1 MGYVEKYLL
10 SGETVAYRTRPHWI
24 VSAKP
29 LAAVLFLLVAAGVAL
44 ALIGS
49 KLRPDETTRLYVY
62 IGLAGVLLAVIA
74 GAVPMIK
81 RRSVECIVTNQ
92 RIIIK
97 TGILRHKTT
106 EMFLN
111 RVESVSVDQGMWGR
125 MLNYGNLTLH
135 GAGGTPEPFNR
146 IANAREFQR
155 EVQEQ
160 IKLANLQNPN
170 APIK

>member
-1 MGYVEKYLL
+1 MSYVDKYLL

-29 LAAVLFLLVAAGVAL
+29 LAEVILLLIVLGVSL
-44 ALIGS
+44 ALLGS
-49 KLRPDETTRLYVY
+49 KLRPDETRKLYIY
-62 IGLAGVLLAVIA
+62 IAIGGTVLALIA
-74 GAVPMIK
+74 YIVPMIK
-81 RRSVECIVTNQ
+81 RRSVECILTNQ

-97 TGILRHKTT
+97 TGILRHRTT

-111 RVESVSVDQGMWGR
+111 RVESVSVDQTFWGR

-135 GAGGTPEPFNR
+135 GAGGTPEPFTR
-146 IANAREFQR
+146 IAKALEFQR

-160 IKLANLQNPN
+160 IKLANLQNFPP
-170 APIK
+170 PIK

>member
-1 MGYVEKYLL
+1 MTYVEKYLL

-29 LAAVLFLLVAAGVAL
+29 LAGVILLLVVVGVSL
-44 ALIGS
+44 ALLGS
-49 KLRPDETTRLYVY
+49 RLRPDETRRLYIY
-62 IGLAGVLLAVIA
+62 IAAGGLVLALIA
-74 GAVPMIK
+74 YVVPLIK
-81 RRSVECIVTNQ
+81 RRSVECILTNQ

-97 TGILRHKTT
+97 TGILRHRTT

-111 RVESVSVDQGMWGR
+111 RVESVSVDQSFWGR

-146 IANAREFQR
+146 IAKALEFQR

-160 IKLANLQNPN
+160 IKQANLQNFPP
-170 APIK
+170 PIK

>member
-10 SGETVAYRTRPHWI
+10 SGETVAYRTSPHWI

-29 LAAVLFLLVAAGVAL
+29 LAGVLLLLAVVTVGI

-49 KLRPDETTRLYVY
+49 KLRPDETTKIYTY
-62 IGLAGVLLAVIA
+62 IA
-74 GAVPMIK
+74 GAGLFLAMIAVLVPLIK
-81 RRSVECIVTNQ
+81 RRSIECIVTNQ

-97 TGILRHKTT
+97 TGLLRHKTT

-111 RVESVSVDQGMWGR
+111 RVESVSVDQSVWGR

-146 IANAREFQR
+146 IAKAREFQR

-160 IKLANLQNPN
+160 IKLANLQSFLP
-170 APIK
+170 PVK

>member
-1 MGYVEKYLL
+1 MGYIEKYLL
-10 SGETVAYRTRPHWI
+10 SGETIAYRTRPHWI
-24 VSAKP
+24 VSARS
-29 LAAVLFLLVAAGVAL
+29 LAGVLLLLAVVGVAL
-44 ALIGS
+44 ALMGS
-49 KLRPDETTRLYVY
+49 RLRPADTHRLYLY
-62 IGLAGVLLAVIA
+62 IGLGGLALAFIA
-74 GAVPMIK
+74 YLVPLIK

-111 RVESVSVDQGMWGR
+111 RVESVSVDQSVWGR
-125 MLNYGNLTLH
+125 MFNYGNLTLH

-146 IANAREFQR
+146 IAKAREFQR

-160 IKLANLQNPN
+160 IKLANLQNPLP
-170 APIK
+170 PIK

>member
-29 LAAVLFLLVAAGVAL
+29 LAGVLLLLAAVGISL
-44 ALIGS
+44 ALLDS
-49 KLRPDETTRLYVY
+49 KRPDETHRLYIY
-62 IGLAGVLLAVIA
+62 IGLGGLVLALIA
-74 GAVPMIK
+74 YIVPLIK

-111 RVESVSVDQGMWGR
+111 RVESVSVDQSVWGR

-135 GAGGTPEPFNR
+135 GAGGTPEAFNR
-146 IANAREFQR
+146 IAKAREFQR

-160 IKLANLQNPN
+160 IKLANLQNLPP
-170 APIK
+170 PIK

>member
-29 LAAVLFLLVAAGVAL
+29 LAGVLVLL
-44 ALIGS
+44 ALVGVGIAMIGS
-49 KLRPDETTRLYVY
+49 KLRPDETTKLYTY
-62 IGLAGVLLAVIA
+62 IALAGLLLTVIA
-74 GAVPMIK
+74 VAVPLIK

-97 TGILRHKTT
+97 TGLLRHKTT

-111 RVESVSVDQGMWGR
+111 RVESVSVDQSVWGR

-146 IANAREFQR
+146 IAKAREFQR

-160 IKLANLQNPN
+160 IKLANVQNPS
-170 APIK
+170 AGIK

>member
-24 VSAKP
+24 VSAKS
-29 LAAVLFLLVAAGVAL
+29 LAGVLLLLAVVGIGL

-49 KLRPDETTRLYVY
+49 RFHPEPTRRFYIY
-62 IGLAGVLLAVIA
+62 IGLGGFVLALIA
-74 GAVPMIK
+74 YIVPYIK

-111 RVESVSVDQGMWGR
+111 RVESVSVDQSVWGR

-146 IANAREFQR
+146 IAKAREFQR

-160 IKLANLQNPN
+160 IKLASLQNLPP
-170 APIK
+170 PIK

>member
-29 LAAVLFLLVAAGVAL
+29 LAGVLLLLAAALAGL
-44 ALIGS
+44 ALIGT
-49 KLRPDETTRLYVY
+49 KLRPDETTRVYTY
-62 IGLAGVLLAVIA
+62 IGLVGLLLALIA
-74 GAVPMIK
+74 YIVPLIK

-111 RVESVSVDQGMWGR
+111 RVESVSVDQSVWGR

-146 IANAREFQR
+146 IAKAREFQR

-160 IKLANLQNPN
+160 IKLASLQGFPP
-170 APIK
+170 PIK

>member
-29 LAAVLFLLVAAGVAL
+29 LAGVLLLLAVVLAVL

-49 KLRPDETTRLYVY
+49 KLRPDETTRVYTY
-62 IGLAGVLLAVIA
+62 IGIAGFLLALIA
-74 GAVPMIK
+74 VVVPLIK
-81 RRSVECIVTNQ
+81 RRSIECIVTNQ

-111 RVESVSVDQGMWGR
+111 RVESVSVDQSVWGR
-125 MLNYGNLTLH
+125 MFNYGNLTLH

-146 IANAREFQR
+146 IAKAREFQR

-160 IKLANLQNPN
+160 IKMANLQGFP
-170 APIK
+170 PQIK

>member
-29 LAAVLFLLVAAGVAL
+29 LAGVLLLLAVVTVGMAM
-44 ALIGS
+44 IGS
-49 KLRPDETTRLYVY
+49 KLRPDETTRIYTY
-62 IGLAGVLLAVIA
+62 IALAGLLLALIAVI
-74 GAVPMIK
+74 VPLIK

-97 TGILRHKTT
+97 TGLLRHRTT

-111 RVESVSVDQGMWGR
+111 RVESVSVDQSVWGR

-146 IANAREFQR
+146 IAKAREFQR

-160 IKLANLQNPN
+160 IKLANPQGFP
-170 APIK
+170 PPVK

>member
-29 LAAVLFLLVAAGVAL
+29 LAGVLLLLAAAL
-44 ALIGS
+44 AGLALVGA
-49 KLRPDETTRLYVY
+49 KLRPDETTRVYTY
-62 IGLAGVLLAVIA
+62 IGLVGLLLALIA
-74 GAVPMIK
+74 YVVPLIK

-111 RVESVSVDQGMWGR
+111 RVESVSVDQSVWGR

-146 IANAREFQR
+146 IAKAREFQR

-160 IKLANLQNPN
+160 IKLASLQGFPP
-170 APIK
+170 PIK